1 MRTFRGVLERFGND
15 WRVSFW
21 NGVRSESYSVFPE
34 DSKKLNS
41 NKSLLTEG
49 NSVDFEITDEFTH
62 PELYTDIGWGDGIQ
76 YAKL

>member
-1 MRTFRGVLERFGND
+1 MRTFRGVLERFGNE
-15 WRVSFW
+15 WRVSYW
-21 NGVRSESYSVFPE
+21 NGVRTSSYTVFP
-34 DSKKLNS
+34 DDAKKLNS

-49 NSVDFEITDEFTH
+49 DLVDFEITDEFTH

>member
-1 MRTFRGVLERFGND
+1 MRHSGLLKMRGNEWLVCY
-15 WRVSFW
+15 W
-21 NGVRSESYSVFPE
+21 NGACNLNFPVFPD

-41 NKSLLTEG
+41 NKSLLRDGDT
-49 NSVDFEITDEFTH
+49 VDFEMIDEFTH